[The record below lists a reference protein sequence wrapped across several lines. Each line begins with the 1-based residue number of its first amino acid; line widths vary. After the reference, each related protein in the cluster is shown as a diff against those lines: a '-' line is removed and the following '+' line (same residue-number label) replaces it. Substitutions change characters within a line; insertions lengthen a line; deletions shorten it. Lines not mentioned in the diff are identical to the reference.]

1 MALKITTENLVKI
14 FLPHNGKVFTMDEL
28 NKEVGGWID
37 PFKVGP
43 VWAMSREKAKGYGLP
58 INALAS
64 GFFEIPLYGEVLIVP
79 PQQLPSDW
87 TDEDDHPGISADMI
101 DSGFLLS
108 LQSSI
113 AQLKMLEKN
122 PWAGHIGVKEFFL
135 KNFDTQPREEY
146 TYEPPKPEDIDEVT
160 EEFLSKVY
168 EYIATHPLEF
178 SKGVLLEDTLIR
190 IRAEGKDLKQVLSI
204 MTDMY
209 LQTEEYEKCSVLK
222 TLGET
227 L

>member
-43 VWAMSREKAKGYGLP
+43 VWAMSREKAKGHGLP

-122 PWAGHIGVKEFFL
+122 PLAGHIGVKEFFL

-160 EEFLSKVY
+160 EKFLSKVY